1 MFVRNAW
8 YVAGWSAEVGRD
20 LLARTVCARPV
31 VLYRTQD
38 GSPVA
43 LADACWHRL
52 VPLSLGQVRGDD
64 LMCGYHGI
72 TYSPQGRCTFMPS
85 QETINPSASVASF
98 PVVDRY
104 RLCWVWLG
112 DPELADPDRIPD
124 ILSPATD
131 PGWAGDG
138 ELLHLEC
145 DYRFVLDN
153 LMDLTHETYVH
164 GTSIGQ
170 ASVAESPFTVEHTE
184 DTVTVT
190 RWMYGIDPPAAFL
203 PELQMRFPAY
213 DGSPVDRWQI
223 IRWAAPSTIVIDV
236 GVALPG
242 TGADRGDFARLSA
255 VRSSARSPPRPT
267 QPPTISGSGCVTTP
281 SMRTSSPPLTARW
294 AAASSKKTGRCS
306 TPSRSPSTHT
316 PDTTSST
323 STSTPAAYG
332 RAGSSTA
339 SPTTRPVNVL
349 QSPPQAAEIALL
361 THPGPSE
368 LSTRHKAER
377 PCPS

>member
-145 DYRFVLDN
+145 DYRLVLDN

-203 PELQMRFPAY
+203 PELQMRFPATTAARSIVGRSSGGRRRRRSSSTS
-213 DGSPVDRWQI
+213 GSRWPEPGQ
-223 IRWAAPSTIVIDV
+223 T
-236 GVALPG
+236 VAI
-242 TGADRGDFARLSA
+242 FARLSA
-255 VRSSARSPPRPT
+255 ARSSTRSPPRPT

-294 AAASSKKTGRCS
+294 SAASSKKTGRCS

>member
-8 YVAGWSAEVGRD
+8 YVAGWTAEVGRE
-20 LLARTVCARPV
+20 LLARPVCGRPV
-31 VLYRTQD
+31 VLYRTEA
-38 GSPVA
+38 GFPVA

-64 LMCGYHGI
+64 LVCGYHGI

-98 PVVDRY
+98 PVIDRY

-112 DPELADPDRIPD
+112 DPELADPSRIPD
-124 ILSPATD
+124 ILSAATD

-145 DYRFVLDN
+145 DYRVVLDN

-184 DTVTVT
+184 DSATVT
-190 RWMYGIDPPAAFL
+190 RWMHGIDPPAAFV
-203 PELQMRFPAY
+203 PELKMRFPGY

-236 GVALPG
+236 GVALAG
-242 TGADRGDFARLSA
+242 TGADQGDYSQA
-255 VRSSARSPPRPT
+255 VRGKVIDAITPETDATTNYFWLRMRDHSLEDDEFTATHRAMVSSIFEEDRAMLNAQQIAIDAHPGYDFYNLNIDAGGLWVRRLIDRLAGHQSGQYSSAA
-267 QPPTISGSGCVTTP
+267 
-281 SMRTSSPPLTARW
+281 TSS
-294 AAASSKKTGRCS
+294 
-306 TPSRSPSTHT
+306 
-316 PDTTSST
+316 
-323 STSTPAAYG
+323 
-332 RAGSSTA
+332 
-339 SPTTRPVNVL
+339 V
-349 QSPPQAAEIALL
+349 
-361 THPGPSE
+361 
-368 LSTRHKAER
+368 
-377 PCPS
+377 